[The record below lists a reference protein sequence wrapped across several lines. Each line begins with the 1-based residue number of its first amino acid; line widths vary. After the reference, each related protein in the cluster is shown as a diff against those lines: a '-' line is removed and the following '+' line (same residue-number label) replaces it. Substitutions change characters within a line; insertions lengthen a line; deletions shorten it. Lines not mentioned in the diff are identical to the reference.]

1 MKKTMKSM
9 IAATLAVLMAVGSF
23 TAPNVSAAEA
33 NIDASIDD
41 AYTTSSLSL
50 GAKVQEITIGKTD
63 VSEGKY
69 KLTLSNG
76 AGIIDDIGENDGVP
90 YCYYFSNANGDT
102 IYHSDAIS
110 KLASDYFGVVDN
122 NTISYIS
129 GYTYNVDSDGIV
141 KQTPVWTDVDVTWKS
156 NLPSYAS
163 VSSNAII
170 SANKVCKYKDEDNK
184 IYKQVVIT
192 ATVPD
197 EDYIAYKIG
206 DEKGKARRVFF
217 RNGIVSKYL
226 VTVVPETDL
235 LVYYEGVWDED
246 YKTEH
251 STDGQHRDGDYAV
264 TGTTKSKYVKLLEMA
279 LDMSTTI
286 YDGDGA
292 THYASSGIS
301 DIEDAKVTAI
311 TKTNNNKVRIY
322 YTVKDDKDGVDY
334 YCLKFNTKNDY
345 TNSLNVMFREY
356 EDNEYIKLGTYYRGT
371 RK

>member
-23 TAPNVSAAEA
+23 TAPNASAAKA

-69 KLTLSNG
+69 KLNLTTQDTNG
-76 AGIIDDIGENDGVP
+76 V
-90 YCYYFSNANGDT
+90 YTS
-102 IYHSDAIS
+102 IS
-110 KLASDYFGVVDN
+110 KLANKYFRVVDN
-122 NTISYIS
+122 NTLSYIS
-129 GYTYNVDSDGIV
+129 GYTYNVDSDAIV
-141 KQTPVWTDVDVTWKS
+141 DTVAVWKDVKITWKS

-170 SANKVCKYKDEDNK
+170 SANKICKYKDETNK

-197 EDYIAYKIG
+197 EDYIAYEIIENKKG
-206 DEKGKARRVFF
+206 ELEKGSSRRIFF

-246 YKTEH
+246 YNTKF

-264 TGTTKSKYVKLLEMA
+264 TGSTKSKYVKLLEMA

-301 DIEDAKVTAI
+301 EIEDAKVTAI

-334 YCLKFNTKNDY
+334 YCLRFNTKNDY
-345 TNSLNVMFREY
+345 TNSLDVMFREY